1 MKSRLLEKRISEAED
16 EGMFQLRAFLE
27 KIVSLRPDVVLA
39 TSLTSKKAVRNLKA
53 LGIKTVIF
61 PDPSTFEEICA
72 QFKILGELL
81 GESEKAAQVV
91 DRSKK
96 EVRRITAA
104 LRNKKRKIL
113 DKDIAKVLGLSQSN
127 FATIKR
133 RNSMPYENIL
143 KFCKKENICCTEL
156 FFKH

>member
-1 MKSRLLEKRISEAED
+1 MRDFYS
-16 EGMFQLRAFLE
+16 
-27 KIVSLRPDVVLA
+27 IVSEIKVYLA
-39 TSLTSKKAVRNLKA
+39 QNT
-53 LGIKTVIF
+53 
-61 PDPSTFEEICA
+61 E
-72 QFKILGELL
+72 
-81 GESEKAAQVV
+81 
-91 DRSKK
+91 
-96 EVRRITAA
+96 
-104 LRNKKRKIL
+104 KKRKIL